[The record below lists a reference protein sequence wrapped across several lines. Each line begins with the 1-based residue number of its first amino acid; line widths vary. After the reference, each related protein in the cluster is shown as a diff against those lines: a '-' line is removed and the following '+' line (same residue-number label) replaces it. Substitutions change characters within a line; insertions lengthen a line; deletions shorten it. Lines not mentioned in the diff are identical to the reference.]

1 MKPIKQFLTALLP
14 IFTATALQAQISEER
29 AVADFTSIR
38 ATGAVRVE
46 ITQADKNSVT
56 IVGEGNDF
64 KSISTEVTNGILVVE
79 GNGEPLVKINIK
91 QLDKLE
97 ATGGSTVKSTNQLQ
111 SPTMTIESSGSSKV
125 KLQVKATELNGQ
137 SSGASELKLS
147 GTATQVNFSASGAS
161 SIRAYE
167 VQADRA
173 HATSSGAANIRLT
186 VANAIAAEASGSSS
200 IRYQGNPADVK
211 MDATGA
217 GSITKR
223 ETESSSS
230 SDTTHLRIA
239 GRDVTIAGND
249 DDDDER
255 SEREKKSND
264 ESFETWA
271 GLDFGVCGYL
281 SGDNSI
287 TLPQGFESMELNYG
301 KSYVFGWN
309 IWQKN
314 IHVYRNN
321 VNIVTGIGLT
331 WYHYNF
337 KKPVTLLPNQ
347 AFATFRNDSFNYSKN
362 RLNTCYINVPLM
374 LEFNTNNNDADRS
387 FHIGAG
393 MQVGYNVF
401 NNKIKQKYELDGR
414 TYKNTVKNNY
424 NVNPFRFDAL
434 ARIGFGDY
442 TIFGSYNLT
451 TLFENGKG
459 PRVYP
464 FTAGLHLD
472 F

>member
-1 MKPIKQFLTALLP
+1 MKPSKKILTAFLLL
-14 IFTATALQAQISEER
+14 TGLASMQAQMTEER
-29 AVADFTSIR
+29 SVADFSNIR
-38 ATGAVRVE
+38 TAGAVRVE
-46 ITQADKNSVT
+46 VMQSDKNSVSL
-56 IVGEGNDF
+56 VGEANDF
-64 KSISTEVTNGILVVE
+64 KKTTTVVLDGTLLIE
-79 GNGEPLVKINIK
+79 GEGGALVKVNIK
-91 QLDKLE
+91 QLNKIE
-97 ATGGSTVKSTNQLQ
+97 TTGGSSVKSTNQLQ
-111 SPTMTIESSGSSKV
+111 SPVLTIESSGGSKA
-125 KLQVKATELNGQ
+125 KLQVNTPELNVQ
-137 SSGASELKLS
+137 SSGASEVKLS
-147 GTATQVNFSASGAS
+147 GTAPQTNFAASGAS

-167 VQADRA
+167 LQTDRA
-173 HATSSGAANIRLT
+173 KVTSSGAANVRLT
-186 VANAIAAEASGSSS
+186 VSTSINAEASGSSS
-200 IRYQGNPADVK
+200 VRYQGNPTDVK
-211 MDATGA
+211 ADASGA

-230 SDTTHLRIA
+230 DTTRLRIA
-239 GRDVTIAGND
+239 GHDVTIAGD

-255 SEREKKSND
+255 SSREKKSND

-281 SGDNSI
+281 SGDNSV

-321 VNIVTGIGLT
+321 INIVTGIGLT

-337 KKPVTLLPNQ
+337 KKSVTLLPNQ
-347 AFATFRNDSFNYSKN
+347 TFATFSNDSFNYSKN
-362 RLNTCYINVPLM
+362 RLNTCYVNVPLM
-374 LEFNTNNNDADRS
+374 LEFNTNNSDADRS

-393 MQVGYNVF
+393 MMVGYNVF

-414 TYKNTVKNNY
+414 KYKNTVKNSY
-424 NVNPFRFDAL
+424 NVNPFRFDAV

-442 TIFGSYNLT
+442 TIFGSYNLA

-459 PRVYP
+459 PRVFP

>member
-1 MKPIKQFLTALLP
+1 MKPIKKILTALLP
-14 IFTATALQAQISEER
+14 IFAVTALQAQVSEIR
-29 AVADFTSIR
+29 NVADFTNIR
-38 ATGAVRVE
+38 AAGAVRLE
-46 ITQADKNSVT
+46 ITQSDKNAVT
-56 IVGEGNDF
+56 LVGEDDSF
-64 KSISTEVTNGILVVE
+64 KSISTEVSNGTLVVE
-79 GNGEPLVKINIK
+79 GNGDALVKINIK

-97 ATGGSTVKSTNQLQ
+97 ATGGSTVKSANQLQ
-111 SPTMTIESSGSSKV
+111 SSIMTIESSGSSKV
-125 KLQVKATELNGQ
+125 KLQVQATELNGQ

-173 HATSSGAANIRLT
+173 KATSSGAATIRLT
-186 VANAIAAEASGSSS
+186 AASSIGAEASGSSS
-200 IRYQGNPADVK
+200 IRYQGNPTDVK

-223 ETESSSS
+223 ENEASSA
-230 SDTTHLRIA
+230 DTTHLRIA
-239 GRDVTIAGND
+239 GHDITISD

-255 SEREKKSND
+255 SSREKKSND
-264 ESFETWA
+264 DDFETWA
-271 GLDFGVCGYL
+271 GIDLGVCGYL
-281 SGDNSI
+281 SGENSV

-309 IWQKN
+309 LWQKN

-337 KKPVTLLPNQ
+337 KKPVTLLPDQ
-347 AFATFRNDSFNYSKN
+347 AFATFRTDTLNYRKN
-362 RLNTCYINVPLM
+362 RLNTCYVNVPLM
-374 LEFNTNNNDADRS
+374 LEFNTNNNDADHS

-393 MQVGYNVF
+393 MMVGYNVF

-414 TYKNTVKNNY
+414 TYKNTIKNNY
-424 NVNPFRFDAL
+424 NVNPFRFDAV